1 MIPLRDDLETTPE
14 RTCRTCTA
22 PLDQPRGR
30 QLYCTPACRQKA
42 WRARAS
48 HRLITEP
55 APTLLP
61 RREHG
66 IYQCPTCEE
75 ITLAVQR
82 CPDCNVFTR
91 RIGTGGRCPHCDEP
105 VTIAQLIGQ
114 A

>member
-1 MIPLRDDLETTPE
+1 MIPLRDDPETTPQ
-14 RTCRTCTA
+14 RTCPACTA

-48 HRLITEP
+48 HQAISESAP
-55 APTLLP
+55 APLP

-66 IYQCPTCEE
+66 IYQCPNCEE